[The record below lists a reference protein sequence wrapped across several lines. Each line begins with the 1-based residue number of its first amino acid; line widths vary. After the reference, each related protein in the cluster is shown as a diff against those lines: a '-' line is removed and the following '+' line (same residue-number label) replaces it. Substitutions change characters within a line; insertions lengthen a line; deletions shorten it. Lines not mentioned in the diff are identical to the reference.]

1 MEKPESQPEEGQQT
15 QQAQKHNH
23 FLIRHASLRQI
34 QVFESVAR
42 NLSFTRAAE
51 ELHLTQPTVS
61 AQVKS
66 LAESIELPL
75 YEQVGRQIY
84 LTEVGEAVA
93 SSCREIINTFYNLD
107 IKLDDFKGMKRGRL
121 RLAVITTAKYF
132 MPLALGAFTKKY
144 PDIELSLTICNRD
157 MVFKRIEQNLDDLY
171 ILGHVPPSNMDM
183 EIVPFTP
190 NPLVIIANREHPL
203 VGKKVSLERL
213 AEEPFI
219 VREEGSGIRS
229 AVERAFEEKGLKV
242 KERLTMSTNEAIKHC
257 VVGGLGVACVSKHTL
272 YLEQEQGP
280 IVELD
285 VEGFPIQK
293 SWNIVYPAGKELS
306 VIANEFFEFLK
317 EKGEDYI
324 KI

>member
-1 MEKPESQPEEGQQT
+1 MDKANITEAQQ
-15 QQAQKHNH
+15 HNH

-66 LAESIELPL
+66 LADSIELPL
-75 YEQVGRQIY
+75 YEQIGRQIY

-93 SSCREIINTFYNLD
+93 SSCRDIINTFYNLE
-107 IKLDDFKGMKRGRL
+107 IKLDDFRGMKRGRL
-121 RLAVITTAKYF
+121 RVAVMTTAKYF
-132 MPLALGAFTKKY
+132 MPLALGEFIKKY
-144 PDIELSLTICNRD
+144 PDIELSLTICNRAE
-157 MVFKRIEQNLDDLY
+157 VFKRIDENLDDLY
-171 ILGHVPPSNMDM
+171 ILGRLPPSNMDM
-183 EIVPFTP
+183 EVVPFTS
-190 NPLVIIANREHPL
+190 NPLVIIAHRDHPL
-203 VGKKVSLERL
+203 VGTKVTLERL

-219 VREEGSGIRS
+219 MREEGSGVRS
-229 AVERAFEEKGLKV
+229 TVEKAFRDKDLDV
-242 KERLTMSTNEAIKHC
+242 NVRLTMEDNEAIKHC
-257 VVGGLGVACVSKHTL
+257 IVGNLGVACVSKHTL
-272 YLEQEQGP
+272 SLEKEHGP

-285 VEGFPIQK
+285 VEGFPIDT

-306 VIANEFFEFLK
+306 VIANEFLEFLK
-317 EKGEDYI
+317 EKGSEYI

>member
-1 MEKPESQPEEGQQT
+1 MSTSEDSQQEL
-15 QQAQKHNH
+15 QKDASQHNH
-23 FLIRHASLRQI
+23 FLLRHASLRQI

-66 LAESIELPL
+66 LAEAIDLPL
-75 YEQVGRQIY
+75 YEQVGRKIF

-93 SSCREIINTFYNLD
+93 SSCRQIINTFYNLE
-107 IKLDDFKGMKRGRL
+107 IKLDDFRGMKRGRL
-121 RLAVITTAKYF
+121 RLAVISTAKTF
-132 MPLALGAFTKKY
+132 IPLALGEFIKKY

-157 MVFKRIEQNLDDLY
+157 SVFKRIDENLDDLY
-171 ILGHVPPSNMDM
+171 ILGHVPPSNIDM

-203 VGKKVSLERL
+203 VGKKVSMKRL
-213 AEEPFI
+213 AEEQFI
-219 VREEGSGIRS
+219 MREAGSGIRS
-229 AVERAFEEKGLKV
+229 TLEKAFDSKGLKI
-242 KERLTMSTNEAIKHC
+242 KERLTLNTNEAVKHC
-257 VVGGLGVACVSKHTL
+257 VIGNLGVACVSKHTL
-272 YLEQEQGP
+272 YLENQHSRL
-280 IVELD
+280 VELN
-285 VEGFPIQK
+285 VEGFPIEK

-317 EKGEDYI
+317 ERGEDYI